1 MYLMGCFAKVHSYD
15 ILKMFCWTKLFFINV
30 TNKFGFIYAIFAT
43 IWKLSKYGGF
53 FWSLFSCIQTEHG
66 VYGVNLR
73 IQSNTWKYGPE
84 KTLRWE
90 AFHADA
96 TFINTIIESLN
107 YSRLRFFPWNNI
119 GFSISRTLSK

>member
-1 MYLMGCFAKVHSYD
+1 MEFFFGPYFPV
-15 ILKMFCWTKLFFINV
+15 FKLNMEI
-30 TNKFGFIYAIFAT
+30 
-43 IWKLSKYGGF
+43 
-53 FWSLFSCIQTEHG
+53 
-66 VYGVNLR
+66 YGVNLR
-73 IQSNTWKYGPE
+73 IQSNPWKYGPE